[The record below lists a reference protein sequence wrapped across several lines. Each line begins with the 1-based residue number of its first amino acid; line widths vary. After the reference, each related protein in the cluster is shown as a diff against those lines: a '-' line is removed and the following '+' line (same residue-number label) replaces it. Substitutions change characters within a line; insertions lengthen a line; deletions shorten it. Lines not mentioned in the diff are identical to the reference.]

1 MTMIHEVS
9 GDLVLSSA
17 AAIAHGVA
25 PNDHFNSGLAL
36 QLRERFPA
44 MFKDFRHYGQTAH
57 PKPGDL
63 WTWSGVGPEGPVHI
77 VSLFT
82 QDGGFEHGAKPGRAH
97 VDSVNH
103 CLKKL
108 HKWVEE
114 QKPASLA
121 LPRLATGVGGLKW
134 EDVSPLIRQH
144 LGAVK
149 IPVVV
154 YTGFKAGV
162 KASEPIPKTTAAA
175 H

>member
-1 MTMIHEVS
+1 MLHEVT
-9 GDLVLSSA
+9 GDIVLSSA
-17 AAIAHGVA
+17 ASIAHGIA

-44 MFKDFRHYGQTAH
+44 MFKDFRHYGQASH

-63 WTWSGVGPEGPVHI
+63 WTWSGVGPDGPVHI

-82 QDGGFEHGAKPGRAH
+82 QDGGFEHGAKPGRARI
-97 VDSVNH
+97 DSVNH

-149 IPVVV
+149 IPIFV

-162 KASEPIPKTTAAA
+162 KAAEPVSKPAHAA